1 VRRRTHELGQHATR
15 RRLHRA
21 LRRVRAHRGEG
32 GLQRAQLKELADV
45 AVHGLAVGPHP
56 ISPAM
61 DEFLQRHQHRGLHP
75 RVREVAARAVDRDRE
90 ARLCGDERRQFRQ
103 EGGRVAA
110 QALGEARGGVGGCLG
125 HPLQA

>member
-1 VRRRTHELGQHATR
+1 MTR
-15 RRLHRA
+15 A
-21 LRRVRAHRGEG
+21 IPPSSANMAQMAVSCGEG
-32 GLQRAQLKELADV
+32 LT
-45 AVHGLAVGPHP
+45 HP
-56 ISPAM
+56 
-61 DEFLQRHQHRGLHP
+61 GLHP
-75 RVREVAARAVDRDRE
+75 RVRIEAARAVDHDRE